1 MKTYWLVGRSNV
13 RSVDTGTDRGEDG
26 IYAKANKSDRLV
38 DWNVE
43 LFLDLIRKIV
53 AVRKK
58 SKSPSGRLQR
68 TNSVSSFHA
77 LPLQEVREIIHLPE
91 YDSSKDTVDPKT
103 IEVPDLVVEELRD
116 YSTLLRSSA
125 L

>member
-13 RSVDTGTDRGEDG
+13 RSVDSCTERGEDG
-26 IYAKANKSDRLV
+26 IYAKANKGDRLV
-38 DWNVE
+38 EWNVE

-53 AVRKK
+53 AVRRKTK
-58 SKSPSGRLQR
+58 RNSNRLER
-68 TNSVSSFHA
+68 AKSVSIVHA
-77 LPLQEVREIIHLPE
+77 LPLEEVREIIHLPD
-91 YDSSKDTVDPKT
+91 YGSSKDTVDPKT

-116 YSTLLRSSA
+116 YSTSLRSS